1 MDGGRLRHAGEGGAG
16 RKRGRRPDHGLPG
29 PALSHRARSIAS
41 PPPAFAAGA
50 RGDRW
55 DHGRRSEV
63 LCLSHPD
70 WLHHTLTVTGPEAE
84 LAAFRQAACGAG
96 VTPWV
101 YDYDRMAEDWFN
113 LMVAPPPPLR
123 RTISA
128 AGARILANQLRDAVW
143 ERHEAAVSQVGVSKA
158 CPFDLHA
165 LVPVPFEM
173 LRLGPDDPRAL
184 AWLWEHWGT
193 TWSLRQVAP
202 APLAGIE
209 AALPDD
215 QATRRVPLPVLG
227 GGLDPLAGARRGAAA
242 VAGASHRRPA
252 ELRARRD
259 RGRWSEAPACCGGR
273 WRAARRR
280 PCRRTGSCSTARRR
294 AARKTAGRRPSP
306 AANLCSIALCLRSAG
321 SPTSPG
327 QAGDGTARSRALAP
341 QPPCYGKVVAV
352 CRSLCETC
360 CISFGNSVAL
370 RRAVAGGIERRLP
383 IVTLPPF

>member
-63 LCLSHPD
+63 LCLPHPD

-165 LVPVPFEM
+165 LVPVPFESCGWD
-173 LRLGPDDPRAL
+173 RTIQGRSPGSGSTGARPGACARSCRRRARASRRRCPIAQRVITPRSAAGSGRRTGPPGRRSARWRRWPAL
-184 AWLWEHWGT
+184 
-193 TWSLRQVAP
+193 SVAIQP
-202 APLAGIE
+202 SYGLEETE
-209 AALPDD
+209 A
-215 QATRRVPLPVLG
+215 
-227 GGLDPLAGARRGAAA
+227 AGARPRRAAAAAGAGRAASLPPNAGCRSLPCRLFKADQAVKMAGRLRDGSAVDPRERAGRRRRRPSGDRGARLRPALAPPRRARDLAAARLGREPGGAAA
-242 VAGASHRRPA
+242 S
-252 ELRARRD
+252 
-259 RGRWSEAPACCGGR
+259 
-273 WRAARRR
+273 
-280 PCRRTGSCSTARRR
+280 
-294 AARKTAGRRPSP
+294 
-306 AANLCSIALCLRSAG
+306 SA
-321 SPTSPG
+321 PTSP
-327 QAGDGTARSRALAP
+327 TRKRCAP
-341 QPPCYGKVVAV
+341 GSP
-352 CRSLCETC
+352 R
-360 CISFGNSVAL
+360 
-370 RRAVAGGIERRLP
+370 
-383 IVTLPPF
+383 

>member
-63 LCLSHPD
+63 LCLPHPD

-165 LVPVPFEM
+165 LVPVPFEI

-193 TWSLRQVAP
+193 TWSLRQVVP

-209 AALPDD
+209 AALPDMHAAFRCRFWAAD
-215 QATRRVPLPVLG
+215 WTPWPALDAVRRRWPALRIAVQPSY
-227 GGLDPLAGARRGAAA
+227 GLEETEAAGAR
-242 VAGASHRRPA
+242 P
-252 ELRARRD
+252 
-259 RGRWSEAPACCGGR
+259 
-273 WRAARRR
+273 
-280 PCRRTGSCSTARRR
+280 RR
-294 AARKTAGRRPSP
+294 AAAAAGAGR
-306 AANLCSIALCLRSAG
+306 AASLPPNGVLL
-321 SPTSPG
+321 
-327 QAGDGTARSRALAP
+327 DGT
-341 QPPCYGKVVAV
+341 PPCHA
-352 CRSLCETC
+352 E
-360 CISFGNSVAL
+360 NS
-370 RRAVAGGIERRLP
+370 GP
-383 IVTLPPF
+383 